1 VFSSLKNL
9 FKVPDLRNK
18 LLFTLMV
25 IVIYRVGSQI
35 PVPGIDIHALQTLK
49 NQSESGGLLQ
59 FMQLFSGGTIT
70 QFSIFALGIMPYI
83 TASIVIQ
90 VLTVAVPKLEE
101 WQNQGAV
108 GQRKLTQW
116 TRHITLAISTVQ
128 GISLTYM
135 LHNGGGGFF
144 AQGVQGVDMFGPGNF
159 TIGRILLCALTL
171 TAGATLL
178 MWMGEAITQRGVGN
192 GMSLIIFVAVASRV
206 PVEFATVK
214 AEKGWFIMFV
224 VLAVFTVMMVAI
236 VYFEQ
241 GQRRIPVQFAKRVV
255 GRRMYGGQST
265 YIPLKVN
272 ASGVIAIIFASAL
285 LYLPLVIVGMLPVK
299 SETVNGTTQSVH
311 NWAYDIQN
319 FINHYLV
326 SPTSPVYLVVYG
338 ILILLFSYFYNSIQF
353 NAPMQAD
360 NIRKQGGFIPGIRPG
375 PQTEKYLVKVLNRI
389 TLPGA
394 VFTVFVALIPAY
406 FLTKY
411 LPGGGGQSL
420 AFFGISVLIL
430 VEVALETVKQIDSHL
445 MMRNYEGFLK

>member
-1 VFSSLKNL
+1 
-9 FKVPDLRNK
+9 
-18 LLFTLMV
+18 
-25 IVIYRVGSQI
+25 
-35 PVPGIDIHALQTLK
+35 
-49 NQSESGGLLQ
+49 
-59 FMQLFSGGTIT
+59 
-70 QFSIFALGIMPYI
+70 
-83 TASIVIQ
+83 
-90 VLTVAVPKLEE
+90 
-101 WQNQGAV
+101 
-108 GQRKLTQW
+108 
-116 TRHITLAISTVQ
+116 
-128 GISLTYM
+128 
-135 LHNGGGGFF
+135 
-144 AQGVQGVDMFGPGNF
+144 
-159 TIGRILLCALTL
+159 
-171 TAGATLL
+171 
-178 MWMGEAITQRGVGN
+178 VGN

-430 VEVALETVKQIDSHL
+430 VQVAIETIKQVDSQL
-445 MMRNYEGFLK
+445 MLRNYEGFLK

>member
-59 FMQLFSGGTIT
+59 FMQLFSGGTMT

-116 TRHITLAISTVQ
+116 TRYITLAISTVQ

-430 VEVALETVKQIDSHL
+430 VQVAIETIKQVDSQL
-445 MMRNYEGFLK
+445 MLRNYEGFLK

>member
-1 VFSSLKNL
+1 
-9 FKVPDLRNK
+9 
-18 LLFTLMV
+18 
-25 IVIYRVGSQI
+25 
-35 PVPGIDIHALQTLK
+35 
-49 NQSESGGLLQ
+49 
-59 FMQLFSGGTIT
+59 
-70 QFSIFALGIMPYI
+70 
-83 TASIVIQ
+83 
-90 VLTVAVPKLEE
+90 
-101 WQNQGAV
+101 
-108 GQRKLTQW
+108 
-116 TRHITLAISTVQ
+116 
-128 GISLTYM
+128 M
-135 LHNGGGGFF
+135 LHSGGGGFF
-144 AQGVQGVDMFGPGNF
+144 AQGVKGVDMFGPGNF

-214 AEKGWFIMFV
+214 AEKGWLVMALV
-224 VLAVFTVMMVAI
+224 MAVFTAMMVAI
-236 VYFEQ
+236 VFFEQ

-272 ASGVIAIIFASAL
+272 SSGVIAIIFASAL
-285 LYLPLVIVGMLPVK
+285 LYLPLVIAGMLPVK
-299 SETVNGTTQSVH
+299 TQVVNDTTSG
-311 NWAYDIQN
+311 NWAYSVNQ
-319 FINHYLV
+319 FINTYLV
-326 SPTSPVYLVVYG
+326 KPTSPVYLVVYG
-338 ILILLFSYFYNSIQF
+338 LLILLFSYFYNSIQF

-375 PQTEKYLVKVLNRI
+375 PQTEKYLTKVLNRI

-394 VFTVFVALIPAY
+394 VFTVFIALIPAY

-430 VEVALETVKQIDSHL
+430 VQVALETIKQVDSQL
-445 MMRNYEGFLK
+445 MLRNYEGFLK

>member
-1 VFSSLKNL
+1 MSTFQNL
-9 FKVPDLRNK
+9 FKISDLRNK
-18 LLFTLMV
+18 VLFTIMV
-25 IVIYRVGSQI
+25 LVIYRVGSQI
-35 PVPGIDIHALQTLK
+35 PVPGIDISQLQTLK
-49 NQSESGGLLQ
+49 NSSETGGLLQ

-70 QFSIFALGIMPYI
+70 QFSVFALGIMPYI

-108 GQRKLTQW
+108 GHRKIIQW
-116 TRHITLAISTVQ
+116 TRYVTLAICIVQ
-128 GISLTYM
+128 SVSLTYM

-144 AQGVQGVDMFGPGNF
+144 ASGVRGVDMFGPGNF
-159 TIGRILLCALTL
+159 TVGRIALCAVGL

-206 PVEFATVK
+206 PVDFATVK
-214 AEKGWFIMFV
+214 AEKGWFIMAV
-224 VLAVFTVMMVAI
+224 VIAVFIVMMVAI

-272 ASGVIAIIFASAL
+272 AAGIIAIIFASAL
-285 LYLPLVIVGMLPVK
+285 LYLPLVITGMLPTK
-299 SETVNGTTQSVH
+299 TNPDGTPVQNWIYSVQS
-311 NWAYDIQN
+311 
-319 FINHYLV
+319 FINEYLV
-326 SPTSPVYLVVYG
+326 SPTSPVYLIVYG
-338 ILILLFSYFYNSIQF
+338 LLIIVFSYFYNSIQF

-375 PQTEKYLVKVLNRI
+375 PQTEKYLAKVLNRI

-394 VFTVFVALIPAY
+394 IFTMFIALIPAY

-430 VEVALETVKQIDSHL
+430 VQVALDTIKQVDSQL
-445 MMRNYEGFLK
+445 MLRNYEGFINK

>member
-90 VLTVAVPKLEE
+90 VLTVAVPKLEA

-116 TRHITLAISTVQ
+116 TRYITLAISTVQ

-144 AQGVQGVDMFGPGNF
+144 AQGVRGIDMFGPGNF

-311 NWAYDIQN
+311 NWAYDIQD

-375 PQTEKYLVKVLNRI
+375 PQTEKYLARS
-389 TLPGA
+389 TSSRSSTASRCRARSSPCSS
-394 VFTVFVALIPAY
+394 P
-406 FLTKY
+406 
-411 LPGGGGQSL
+411 
-420 AFFGISVLIL
+420 
-430 VEVALETVKQIDSHL
+430 
-445 MMRNYEGFLK
+445 

>member
-1 VFSSLKNL
+1 MFSSLKNL

-25 IVIYRVGSQI
+25 LVIYRVGSQI
-35 PVPGIDIHALQTLK
+35 PVPGIDINSLK
-49 NQSESGGLLQ
+49 QLKQQSDTGGVLQ

-116 TRHITLAISTVQ
+116 TRYITLAISTVQ

-135 LHNGGGGFF
+135 LHSGGGGFF
-144 AQGVQGVDMFGPGNF
+144 AQGVRGVDMFGPGNF
-159 TIGRILLCALTL
+159 NLGRILLCSLTL

-214 AEKGWFIMFV
+214 AEKGWLIMALV
-224 VLAVFTVMMVAI
+224 ILVFTLMMVAI

-272 ASGVIAIIFASAL
+272 SSGVIAIIFASAL
-285 LYLPLVIVGMLPVK
+285 LYLPVIVTGMLPVK
-299 SETVNGTTQSVH
+299 STTVNGTPETVH
-311 NWAYDIQN
+311 NWSYSVQQ
-319 FINHYLV
+319 FITNYLTQ
-326 SPTSPVYLVVYG
+326 PTSPVYLVVYG
-338 ILILLFSYFYNSIQF
+338 LLILLFSYFYNSIQF

-375 PQTEKYLVKVLNRI
+375 PQTEKYLTKVLNRI

-394 VFTVFVALIPAY
+394 VFTVFIALIPAY
-406 FLTKY
+406 FLTKF

-430 VEVALETVKQIDSHL
+430 VEVALETIKQIDSQL
-445 MMRNYEGFLK
+445 MLRNYEGFLK

>member
-1 VFSSLKNL
+1 MFDKIKNL
-9 FKVPDLRNK
+9 FKIAELRNK
-18 LLFTLMV
+18 VLFTILV
-25 IVIYRVGSQI
+25 IVIYRIGSQI
-35 PVPGIDIHALQTLK
+35 PVPGIDLTQIQKLK
-49 NQSESGGLLQ
+49 ATSETGGLLQ

-70 QFSIFALGIMPYI
+70 QFSVFALGIMPYI

-90 VLTVAVPKLEE
+90 VLTVAIPKLEE

-116 TRHITLAISTVQ
+116 TRYITLAICVVQ
-128 GISLTYM
+128 SVSLTYM

-144 AQGVQGVDMFGPGNF
+144 ASGVRGVDMFGPGNF
-159 TIGRILLCALTL
+159 TTGRIALCALSL
-171 TAGATLL
+171 TAGATML

-206 PVEFATVK
+206 PVEFGTVK
-214 AEKGWFIMFV
+214 AEKGWFVMAIVIAIFA
-224 VLAVFTVMMVAI
+224 LMMVAI

-272 ASGVIAIIFASAL
+272 AAGIIAIIFASAL
-285 LYLPLVIVGMLPVK
+285 LYLPLVLVTVLPVK
-299 SETVNGTTQSVH
+299 SNAKGEPIH
-311 NWAYDIQN
+311 NWAYSVQS
-319 FINHYLV
+319 FINNYLV
-326 SPTSPVYLVVYG
+326 SPTSVVYLVVYG
-338 ILILLFSYFYNSIQF
+338 LLILLFSYFYNSIQF

-375 PQTEKYLVKVLNRI
+375 PQTEKYLAKVVNRI

-394 VFTVFVALIPAY
+394 IFTVFIALIPAY

-411 LPGGGGQSL
+411 LPGGGGMSL

-430 VEVALETVKQIDSHL
+430 VQVALDTVKQVDSQL
-445 MMRNYEGFLK
+445 MLRNYEGFISS

>member
-116 TRHITLAISTVQ
+116 TRYITLAISTVQ

-430 VEVALETVKQIDSHL
+430 VQVAIETIKQVDSQL
-445 MMRNYEGFLK
+445 MLRNYEGFLK

>member
-1 VFSSLKNL
+1 MSTFQNL
-9 FKVPDLRNK
+9 FKITELRNK
-18 LLFTLMV
+18 VLFTLMV
-25 IVIYRVGSQI
+25 IAVYRIGSQI
-35 PVPGIDIHALQTLK
+35 PVPGIDISQLQELK
-49 NQSESGGLLQ
+49 NSSETGGLLQ

-70 QFSIFALGIMPYI
+70 QFSVFALGIMPYI

-108 GQRKLTQW
+108 GHRKITQW
-116 TRHITLAISTVQ
+116 TRYVTLAICVVQ
-128 GISLTYM
+128 SVSLTYM

-144 AQGVQGVDMFGPGNF
+144 ASGVQGVDMFGPGNF
-159 TIGRILLCALTL
+159 TPGRIALCAVGL

-178 MWMGEAITQRGVGN
+178 MWMGESITQRGVGN

-206 PVEFATVK
+206 PIDFGTVK
-214 AEKGWFIMFV
+214 AEKGWFIMAAV
-224 VLAVFTVMMVAI
+224 IAVFLVMMVAI

-272 ASGVIAIIFASAL
+272 ASGIIAIIFASAL
-285 LYLPLVIVGMLPVK
+285 LYLPLVITGMLPTK
-299 SETVNGTTQSVH
+299 TNADGTPVQNWVYSVQS
-311 NWAYDIQN
+311 
-319 FINHYLV
+319 FINDYLV

-338 ILILLFSYFYNSIQF
+338 ILIVLFSYFYNSIQF

-375 PQTEKYLVKVLNRI
+375 PQTEKYLAKVLNRI

-394 VFTVFVALIPAY
+394 IFTMIIALVPAY
-406 FLTKY
+406 FLSKY

-430 VEVALETVKQIDSHL
+430 VQVALDTIKQVDSQL
-445 MMRNYEGFLK
+445 MLRNYDGFISS

>member
-1 VFSSLKNL
+1 MSTIKNL
-9 FKVPDLRNK
+9 YRIAELRNK
-18 LLFTLMV
+18 VLFTLMV
-25 IVIYRVGSQI
+25 IAIYRIGSQI
-35 PVPGIDIHALQTLK
+35 PVPGIDISQLQELK
-49 NQSESGGLLQ
+49 KTSETGGLLQ

-70 QFSIFALGIMPYI
+70 QFSVFALGIMPYI

-108 GQRKLTQW
+108 GHRKITQW
-116 TRHITLAISTVQ
+116 TRYVTVAICVVQ
-128 GISLTYM
+128 SVSLTYM

-144 AQGVQGVDMFGPGNF
+144 ASGVQGVDMFGPGNF
-159 TIGRILLCALTL
+159 TPGRIALCAVGL

-206 PVEFATVK
+206 PVDFGTVK
-214 AEKGWFIMFV
+214 AEKGWFIMAAV
-224 VLAVFTVMMVAI
+224 IAVFIVMMVAI

-255 GRRMYGGQST
+255 GRRMYGGQNT
-265 YIPLKVN
+265 YIPLKIN
-272 ASGVIAIIFASAL
+272 AAGIIAIIFASAL
-285 LYLPLVIVGMLPVK
+285 LYLPLVITGMLPTK
-299 SETVNGTTQSVH
+299 TNADGTPVQNWVYSVQS
-311 NWAYDIQN
+311 
-319 FINHYLV
+319 FINNYLV
-326 SPTSPVYLVVYG
+326 SPTSPVYLIIYG
-338 ILILLFSYFYNSIQF
+338 LLIVLFSYFYNSIQF

-375 PQTEKYLVKVLNRI
+375 PQTEKYLSKVLNRI

-394 VFTVFVALIPAY
+394 IFTLIIALIPAY

-430 VEVALETVKQIDSHL
+430 VQVALDTIKQVDSQL
-445 MMRNYEGFLK
+445 MLRNYEGFISK

>member
-116 TRHITLAISTVQ
+116 TRYITLAISTVQ

-144 AQGVQGVDMFGPGNF
+144 AQGVRGIDMFGPGNF

-430 VEVALETVKQIDSHL
+430 VQVAIETIKQVDSQL
-445 MMRNYEGFLK
+445 MLRNYEGFLK

>member
-1 VFSSLKNL
+1 MFEKLSNL
-9 FKVPDLRNK
+9 FKIAELRNK
-18 LLFTLMV
+18 VLFTIMV
-25 IVIYRVGSQI
+25 IVVYRIGSQI
-35 PVPGIDIHALQTLK
+35 PVPGIDITQLQTLK
-49 NQSESGGLLQ
+49 NNSETGGLLQ

-70 QFSIFALGIMPYI
+70 QFSVFALGIMPYI
-83 TASIVIQ
+83 TAAIVIQ

-116 TRHITLAISTVQ
+116 TRYITLAICLVQ
-128 GISLTYM
+128 SVSLTYM

-144 AQGVQGVDMFGPGNF
+144 ASGVQGIDMFGPGNF
-159 TIGRILLCALTL
+159 TTGRIALCAISL

-206 PVEFATVK
+206 PVEFGTVK
-214 AEKGWFIMFV
+214 AEKGWFVMAIVIAIF
-224 VLAVFTVMMVAI
+224 AVMMVAI

-272 ASGVIAIIFASAL
+272 AAGIIAIIFASAL
-285 LYLPLVIVGMLPVK
+285 LYLPLVFVTMLPVK
-299 SETVNGTTQSVH
+299 TAANGQPIH
-311 NWAYDIQN
+311 NWAYSVQS
-319 FINHYLV
+319 FINNYLV
-326 SPTSPVYLVVYG
+326 SPTSVVYLVVYG
-338 ILILLFSYFYNSIQF
+338 VLILLFSYFYNSIQF

-375 PQTEKYLVKVLNRI
+375 PQTEKYLAKVLNRI

-394 VFTVFVALIPAY
+394 IFTVFIALIPAY

-411 LPGGGGQSL
+411 LPGGGGMSL

-430 VEVALETVKQIDSHL
+430 VQVALDTVKQVDSQL
-445 MMRNYEGFLK
+445 MLRNYEGFISK

>member
-116 TRHITLAISTVQ
+116 TRYITLAISTVQ

-360 NIRKQGGFIPGIRPG
+360 NIRKQGGFIPGILPG

-394 VFTVFVALIPAY
+394 VLTVFGAQIPAS
-406 FLTKY
+406 FLTTN
-411 LPGGGGQSL
+411 LPGGGGQ
-420 AFFGISVLIL
+420 
-430 VEVALETVKQIDSHL
+430 ALPE
-445 MMRNYEGFLK
+445 

>member
-1 VFSSLKNL
+1 MSNLKNL
-9 FKVPDLRNK
+9 WRITDLRNK
-18 LLFTLMV
+18 VLFTIMV
-25 IVIYRVGSQI
+25 IVIYRIGSQI
-35 PVPGIDIHALQTLK
+35 PVPGIDVSQLEELK
-49 NQSESGGLLQ
+49 NNSDTGGLLQ

-70 QFSIFALGIMPYI
+70 QFSVFALGIMPYI

-90 VLTVAVPKLEE
+90 VLTVAIPKLEE

-108 GQRKLTQW
+108 GHRKIIQW
-116 TRHITLAISTVQ
+116 TRYVTVAICVVQ
-128 GISLTYM
+128 SVSLTYM
-135 LHNGGGGFF
+135 LHNGAGGFF
-144 AQGVQGVDMFGPGNF
+144 AQGVAGVDMFGPGNF
-159 TIGRILLCALTL
+159 TLGRIALCAVGL

-206 PVEFATVK
+206 PVDFGTVK
-214 AEKGWFIMFV
+214 AEKGWFIMAAV
-224 VLAVFTVMMVAI
+224 IAVFIVMMVAI

-265 YIPLKVN
+265 YIPLKTN
-272 ASGVIAIIFASAL
+272 ASGIIAIIFASAL
-285 LYLPLVIVGMLPVK
+285 LYLPLIIVGMLPVH
-299 SETVNGTTQSVH
+299 TDADGVPDQ
-311 NWAYDIQN
+311 NWAWHVNDFVQR
-319 FINHYLV
+319 YLV
-326 SPTSPVYLVVYG
+326 SPTSPVYLVIYG
-338 ILILLFSYFYNSIQF
+338 LLIVLFSYFYNSIQF

-375 PQTEKYLVKVLNRI
+375 PQTEKYLAKVLNRI

-394 VFTVFVALIPAY
+394 IFTVIIALIPAY

-430 VEVALETVKQIDSHL
+430 VQVGLDTIKQVDSQL
-445 MMRNYEGFLK
+445 MLRNYEGFIS

>member
-1 VFSSLKNL
+1 MVSKLQNL
-9 FKVPDLRNK
+9 FRITELRNK
-18 LLFTLMV
+18 VLFTLMV
-25 IVIYRVGSQI
+25 IVVYRIGSQI
-35 PVPGIDIHALQTLK
+35 PVPGIDLSQLQKLK
-49 NQSESGGLLQ
+49 NSSSTGGLLQ

-70 QFSIFALGIMPYI
+70 QFSVFALGIMPYI

-108 GQRKLTQW
+108 GHRKITQW
-116 TRHITLAISTVQ
+116 TRYVTVAICLVQ
-128 GISLTYM
+128 SVSLTYM

-144 AQGVQGVDMFGPGNF
+144 ASGVRGVDMFGPGNF
-159 TIGRILLCALTL
+159 NGGRIALCAVSL
-171 TAGATLL
+171 TAGAILL

-206 PVEFATVK
+206 PVDFATVK
-214 AEKGWFIMFV
+214 AEKGWFIMAV
-224 VLAVFTVMMVAI
+224 VIAIFIVMMVAI

-255 GRRMYGGQST
+255 GRRMYGGQNT
-265 YIPLKVN
+265 YIPLKIN
-272 ASGVIAIIFASAL
+272 AAGIIAIIFASAL
-285 LYLPLVIVGMLPVK
+285 LYLPLVITGMLPSKTHSDGTPVHTW
-299 SETVNGTTQSVH
+299 SYSVTSFVN
-311 NWAYDIQN
+311 N
-319 FINHYLV
+319 YLA

-338 ILILLFSYFYNSIQF
+338 ILIVLFSYFYNSIQF

-375 PQTEKYLVKVLNRI
+375 PQTEKYLAKVLNRI

-394 VFTVFVALIPAY
+394 IFTLFIALIPAY
-406 FLTKY
+406 FLSKY
-411 LPGGGGQSL
+411 LPGGGGQAL

-430 VEVALETVKQIDSHL
+430 VQVALDTIKQVDSQL
-445 MMRNYEGFLK
+445 MLRNYEGFINS

>member
-116 TRHITLAISTVQ
+116 TRYITLAISTVQ

-375 PQTEKYLVKVLNRI
+375 PQTEKYLVKDLNRI

-430 VEVALETVKQIDSHL
+430 VQVAIETIKQVDSQL
-445 MMRNYEGFLK
+445 MLRNYEGFLK